1 MVTGN
6 GTAHHGLNGAAPSP
20 GDHTITGTLA
30 SNGIELSYTI
40 DGPRDGEPLVMI
52 MGLGGQLC
60 DWPQGLVDRLAA
72 AGFRVIRF
80 DNRDAGLSTATDTPP
95 PSMAASA
102 RVAVVRRGA
111 TASYTLADLAG
122 DTVGLL
128 DGLGVERAHIVGM
141 SMGGMIAQEFTIRF
155 PERVRSLTS
164 IMSNT
169 GDRRHGLPASRQL
182 VRLLALLRTTP
193 EAVDAPETLTAAAEL
208 VAGTDWDR
216 AAAEQRLRRS
226 VARSYRPDG
235 TAHQAAA
242 IAVSPDRTERLG
254 AVAVPTLVV
263 HGLDDTLV
271 SPSGG
276 VATARAVRGSRL
288 LMFPGMGHDLPAT
301 RWDELTEAITTNA
314 GRAEPLSVDEPAV
327 DLVGPVQLTV
337 T

>member
-1 MVTGN
+1 MVTRN
-6 GTAHHGLNGAAPSP
+6 GTADEFAHGTVN
-20 GDHTITGTLA
+20 GTLH
-30 SNGIELSYTI
+30 SNGIDLTYTI
-40 DGPRDGEPLVMI
+40 DGPRHGPPLVLI

-60 DWPQGLVDRLAA
+60 DWPQGLVDRLAQ

-80 DNRDAGLSTATDTPP
+80 DNRDAGLSTATPTPP

-102 RVAVVRRGA
+102 RAAVVRRGA
-111 TASYTLADLAG
+111 TAAYTLADLAD

-128 DGLGVERAHIVGM
+128 DGLGIDRAHVVGM
-141 SMGGMIAQEFTIRF
+141 SMGGMIAQELTIRF
-155 PERVRSLTS
+155 PERVLSLTS

-182 VRLLALLRTTP
+182 VRLLALLRSTP
-193 EAVDAPETLTAAAEL
+193 DPADAAATLVAAAEL
-208 VAGTDWDR
+208 VSGPDWDR
-216 AAAEQRLRRS
+216 AAAERRLRRS

-242 IAVSPDRTERLG
+242 IAVSPDRTEGLG
-254 AVAVPTLVV
+254 GVDVPTLVI

-276 VATARAVRGSRL
+276 VATARAVAGSRL

-301 RWDELTEAITTNA
+301 RWDEMVEAIVANS
-314 GRAEPLSVDEPAV
+314 GRVEAAADGHQVL
-327 DLVGPVQLTV
+327 DLVEAAQLTLS
-337 T
+337 